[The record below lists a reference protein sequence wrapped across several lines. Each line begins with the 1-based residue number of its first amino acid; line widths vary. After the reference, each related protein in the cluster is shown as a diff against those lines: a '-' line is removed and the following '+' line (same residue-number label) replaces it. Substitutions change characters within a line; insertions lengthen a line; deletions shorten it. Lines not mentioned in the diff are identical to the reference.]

1 MTRPVHPSPHMVAGF
16 STSRKLPTH
25 THDEL
30 FAELQSGGGALAAA
44 AAVFDAADD

>member
-1 MTRPVHPSPHMVAGF
+1 VARAESDAF
-16 STSRKLPTH
+16 DPTKLPTH

-44 AAVFDAADD
+44 AAMFDAADD